1 MSPRL
6 HHRAPT
12 KLLAGCAVV
21 VALALVPVAPALPQT
36 NSLRI
41 TQVAVKIFGDTV
53 QLAIVGTGP
62 LTYKTFQL
70 SSPPRLVID
79 LPGAV
84 LDPAIPPILDV
95 TRGGVARVRTGQL
108 QMTPAIAR
116 VAVDMETV
124 VPFTLAT
131 SSPAVLIAKFA
142 TKGNLAAAGAPAPG
156 PVVPPPAVQ
165 VAQAPP
171 AAQAPP
177 VAQAPP
183 AAPVA
188 QASPQTAPGRITL
201 EFRST
206 ELADV
211 LSALARVCIINIVTD
226 ASVKGQVT
234 VRLIDLTCDEAL
246 RFILEA
252 NNLGFRRIGRNLI
265 IMAADKLAPPPE
277 APESITY
284 PIGFGVAKD
293 VADAV
298 RAAVPGI
305 RVTSEARSNT
315 VVVVG
320 TVAQHEEVRKI
331 LAGLDIQLSQV
342 MIEVR
347 VVDISMSDLQNLGL
361 NWGLNGAAG
370 PVLSIQG
377 VFPGVGT
384 PGVGIPGQIT
394 LGVGTFAINALLD
407 ALVTQKK
414 ARVISAPRMAVVDG
428 NDAVANLGEDIP
440 IPSIDASGRLTF
452 TFKPVGVI
460 LHIVPKI
467 NKDGLV
473 TTKVEPEVSAVIE
486 FLTTPSGPVPRV
498 STRKAS
504 TTVTVRSGD
513 AIVLG
518 GLISAAE
525 RKTVIKVPLLGDIP
539 IIGQLF
545 RTTTTDR
552 SQSEVIFVITPQII
566 PPQGA
571 APAPGTTPRP

>member
-12 KLLAGCAVV
+12 KLLAGCAVL

-36 NSLRI
+36 ESLRI
-41 TQVAVKIFGDTV
+41 TQVAVKVFGDTV
-53 QLAIVGTGP
+53 QVAIVGTGP

-84 LDPAIPPILDV
+84 LDSAIPPILDV

-108 QMTPAIAR
+108 QLNPAIAR
-116 VAVDMETV
+116 IAVDMDTV

-142 TKGNLAAAGAPAPG
+142 TKGNLAAVPVPG
-156 PVVPPPAVQ
+156 PVAPPPVVQ

-171 AAQAPP
+171 LTQAPP
-177 VAQAPP
+177 VAP

-188 QASPQTAPGRITL
+188 QASPQAAPGRITL

-211 LSALARVCIINIVTD
+211 LSALARVCVLNIVTD

-234 VRLIDLTCDEAL
+234 VRLIDLTCEEAL

-315 VVVVG
+315 LVVVG

-347 VVDISMSDLQNLGL
+347 VVDISTSDLQSLGL
-361 NWGLNGAAG
+361 NWGLTGA
-370 PVLSIQG
+370 PVISIQG
-377 VFPGVGT
+377 AFPGVGAL
-384 PGVGIPGQIT
+384 GVGIPGQIT
-394 LGVGTFAINALLD
+394 LGVGTFTINALLD
-407 ALVTQKK
+407 ALVTQRK

-552 SQSEVIFVITPQII
+552 SASEVIFVITPQII

-571 APAPGTTPRP
+571 APAPSGTPRP